1 QRIAGQLKATS
12 ADVEDKL
19 ARALQR
25 THELE
30 KQLAEMG
37 QKLASSQSGDLAGQA
52 RDIGDVK
59 VVVQRIDGADRK
71 TLMETVD
78 ALKSRLQRVVIVLAA
93 VDAGRIALVAS
104 VSKTLAGELPAGQL
118 VNFVAQQ
125 VGGKGGGR
133 PDMAQAGGNEPE
145 KLAAALD
152 SVADW
157 VAERAGESINS

>member
-1 QRIAGQLKATS
+1 KYGDVVRVVRFGDYSVELCGGTHVARSGDIGLLKLTEERGVAAGVRRIEAVTGAAAVAGVQAAQAREQRIAGQLKATS

-71 TLMETVD
+71 TL
-78 ALKSRLQRVVIVLAA
+78 
-93 VDAGRIALVAS
+93 
-104 VSKTLAGELPAGQL
+104 
-118 VNFVAQQ
+118 
-125 VGGKGGGR
+125 
-133 PDMAQAGGNEPE
+133 
-145 KLAAALD
+145 
-152 SVADW
+152 
-157 VAERAGESINS
+157 